1 MCVLCLRSGF
11 KAAMRIK
18 LKVLSMSETDII
30 GWRLLEYVAT
40 EFLMLVKNSQVELA
54 WQF

>member
-1 MCVLCLRSGF
+1 MCVLWIRSGF

-30 GWRLLEYVAT
+30 GCRLLEYVAA
-40 EFLMLVKNSQVELA
+40 EFLMLVKNS
-54 WQF
+54 